1 MMDIQ
6 KIKNILALIG
16 YVTTLICISTT
27 PHMVKWYLSMYVI
40 YLVAIWL
47 GHQDEEQK

>member
-1 MMDIQ
+1 MMDIR

-16 YVTTLICISTT
+16 YIATITCISTT
-27 PHMVKWYLSMYVI
+27 PQMVKWYMSMYVI

-47 GHQDEEQK
+47 GSPHDEEQ

>member
-1 MMDIQ
+1 MSVR

-16 YVTTLICISTT
+16 YITTLICISTT
-27 PHMVKWYLSMYVI
+27 PQLVKWYLSMYVI

-47 GHQDEEQK
+47 GHEEQ

>member
-1 MMDIQ
+1 MTIR

-16 YVTTLICISTT
+16 YVATILCISAT
-27 PHMVKWYLSMYVI
+27 PQLVKWYMSMYVI

-47 GHQDEEQK
+47 GHNDEEDHE

>member
-1 MMDIQ
+1 MMDIR

-16 YVTTLICISTT
+16 YVTTLTCISST
-27 PHMVKWYLSMYVI
+27 PHMVRWYMSMYVI

-47 GHQDEEQK
+47 GHESEDH